1 MKTVA
6 VDLDATLATYEG
18 WRGIQHIGDPRPGAA
33 NFLRRLREVSRVVVF
48 TTRCKEYP
56 PGTGTER
63 GHEPDRSTVEVLAGH
78 VTGWLDRHELP
89 YDEVYTGQGKPVFAA
104 IVDDRAGCRTRLLS
118 PCTGT
123 RVTGCTSPRRSP
135 GASGRRPRLPQVAT
149 VSWWYRSTRRCFT
162 CGLPSWRGPARRH
175 RT

>member
-33 NFLRRLREVSRVVVF
+33 NFLRR
-48 TTRCKEYP
+48 
-56 PGTGTER
+56 
-63 GHEPDRSTVEVLAGH
+63 
-78 VTGWLDRHELP
+78 
-89 YDEVYTGQGKPVFAA
+89 
-104 IVDDRAGCRTRLLS
+104 
-118 PCTGT
+118 
-123 RVTGCTSPRRSP
+123 
-135 GASGRRPRLPQVAT
+135 
-149 VSWWYRSTRRCFT
+149 CFT

>member
-1 MKTVA
+1 MDRREGVGMKTVA

-104 IVDDRAGCRTRLLS
+104 IVDDRAVPIPPNPSEADFERALVEVHRLLV
-118 PCTGT
+118 
-123 RVTGCTSPRRSP
+123 RK
-135 GASGRRPRLPQVAT
+135 
-149 VSWWYRSTRRCFT
+149 
-162 CGLPSWRGPARRH
+162 
-175 RT
+175 